1 MHYQLRLFDFYKEHV
16 RTETSVEELAQIW
29 QCSTRY
35 AKTIVKKLQ
44 QQQIIKWE
52 VTKGRGK
59 KPFITILQLKE
70 QCIVNIFISYW
81 GKNQFEEAYS
91 FLGKYEM
98 VKHPTIQTWLQQ
110 QYGMKQNEQLQH
122 TLRLPFSHQDIT
134 LHPLHAISNWDS
146 HLIKQIHEPLF
157 KENEETGEIEGNL
170 LFHYETTDYSPCIST
185 LRHLCTSYC
194 YSRKEHST

>member
-52 VTKGRGK
+52 VMKGRGK

-70 QCIVNIFISYW
+70 QCIVNIFISY
-81 GKNQFEEAYS
+81 
-91 FLGKYEM
+91 
-98 VKHPTIQTWLQQ
+98 
-110 QYGMKQNEQLQH
+110 
-122 TLRLPFSHQDIT
+122 
-134 LHPLHAISNWDS
+134 
-146 HLIKQIHEPLF
+146 
-157 KENEETGEIEGNL
+157 
-170 LFHYETTDYSPCIST
+170 
-185 LRHLCTSYC
+185 
-194 YSRKEHST
+194 

>member
-1 MHYQLRLFDFYKEHV
+1 MSAGITVVGLGSGDADQLTLG
-16 RTETSVEELAQIW
+16 
-29 QCSTRY
+29 
-35 AKTIVKKLQ
+35 IVKKLQ

-52 VTKGRGK
+52 VMKGRGK

-81 GKNQFEEAYS
+81 EKNQFEEAYS

-146 HLIKQIHEPLF
+146 HLIQQIHEPLF

-170 LFHYETTDYSPCIST
+170 LFHYETTDYQNWRFILKKVFIST
-185 LRHLCTSYC
+185 I
-194 YSRKEHST
+194 